1 MPSFQRRSRPS
12 FGPTVPFLLRSSF
25 VAALV
30 GLVASAAAQTPAA
43 SETLILD
50 PFDVTSGDTKGYQA
64 TNTISGTAMNTPLK
78 DVPMTIN
85 VITSELLSD
94 MSAGNLAEALAINSS
109 ITQTGRQPVSN
120 RAALFSIRG
129 FSNRNVLVD
138 GVTGGDYI
146 PPQLID
152 RIEVVKGPNTL
163 YGQSDPGG
171 LVNIITKRPQGNNR
185 LSTTVRFGDHGVF
198 DAEVDGNVRTAGD
211 KLGVRVFGAYTETDG
226 YRVVDGSKTDFLGL
240 AADYRLTANTTLL
253 LHASASDTEGIPS
266 QRSTYSF
273 QIIPTDLNGD
283 GVINNAIVNGVT
295 ESSARYNNTFLPRDY
310 TSATEGTRFEQEN
323 RFLQLGVR
331 HDVNGH
337 LNLQYTFV
345 RTTQELDDS
354 FREYNTFNPAGTSDV
369 NHSADYNYNRT
380 NAQTLNGLLTFD
392 TGPVAHRLLLGGRY
406 TDDRNQSNTYALR
419 ALGPGNER
427 AILDGLI
434 ASGRKIRLFL
444 TKNDV
449 LSGASYWL
457 DDVPTRQ
464 ELRSLGTRTSTTD
477 YGETRVGSL
486 YGTDSVSL
494 LDNRL
499 ILLGGLRYIRI
510 RSQSTDIAGNKIGTE
525 NDQNFTG
532 YQAGAVYNFT
542 PQLGAFANIATA
554 FNPNGFNAVTG
565 VFYDPEESRAYE
577 AGLKLDDLWGGR
589 IGGSVSA
596 FNIRKNNVVRSDYNP
611 VTFKSD
617 TEITDDESQG
627 WEVEL
632 FLKPTPN
639 WQTIFNYSYIDARV
653 VESHTLA
660 KNLRLEGA
668 APHRFTLWSSYGIEQ
683 GFLKGLRFGG
693 GFVAAYGPIQQFG
706 TSNNQLVVEDG
717 YTVINLFAR
726 YATRIAQRDVTFG
739 VNVENL
745 NDAFFIQSRAA
756 TNNPRQI
763 TFSASLDL

>member
-1 MPSFQRRSRPS
+1 MLSLQRRSR
-12 FGPTVPFLLRSSF
+12 FGASAPALLRVTL
-25 VAALV
+25 VAAL
-30 GLVASAAAQTPAA
+30 LTLASSAAAQTATAPGVL
-43 SETLILD
+43 ELD
-50 PFDVTSGDTKGYQA
+50 PFDVTGGDTHGYQA

-85 VITSELLSD
+85 VITSELLAD
-94 MSAGNLAEALAINSS
+94 MNAGNLAEALAINSS

-120 RAALFSIRG
+120 RAALFAIRG

-152 RIEVVKGPNTL
+152 RIEIVKGPNTL

-171 LVNIITKRPQGNNR
+171 LVNIITKRPQGANR
-185 LSTTVRFGDHGVF
+185 LSTTLRAGDHGVF
-198 DAEVDGNVRTAGD
+198 EAEVDGNVRTAND

-226 YRVVDGSKTDFLGL
+226 YRVVDGSQTDFLGL
-240 AADYRLTANTTLL
+240 AADYRLTANTTLQ

-283 GVINNAIVNGVT
+283 GVINNAIVNGIT
-295 ESSARYNNTFLPRDY
+295 ESSARYNSTFLPRDY
-310 TSATEGTRFEQEN
+310 TSATAGTRFEQES
-323 RFLQLGVR
+323 RFFQAGLR
-331 HDVNGH
+331 HTFNAHFD
-337 LNLQYTFV
+337 LQYTFV

-354 FREYNTFNPAGTSDV
+354 FREYNTFNAANTSDV

-392 TGPVAHRLLLGGRY
+392 TGPVEHRLLLGGRY
-406 TDDRNQSNTYALR
+406 TDDLSQSNTYALR
-419 ALGPGNER
+419 ALGPGGER
-427 AILDGLI
+427 ATLDGLI

-449 LSGASYWL
+449 LSGVPYWL
-457 DDVPTRQ
+457 DDVPTRE
-464 ELRSLGTRTSTTD
+464 ELRALGTRTSTTD
-477 YGETRVGSL
+477 YGETKVGSL
-486 YGTDSVSL
+486 YATDSVSL
-494 LDNRL
+494 LNNRL
-499 ILLGGLRYIRI
+499 IVLGGVRYIRI
-510 RSQSTDIAGNKIGTE
+510 QSQSTDIAGNKIGVE
-525 NDQNFTG
+525 NDQDYTG

-554 FNPNGFNAVTG
+554 FNPNGFNAITG
-565 VFYDPEESRAYE
+565 VFYDPELSKAYE
-577 AGLKLDDLWGGR
+577 VGFKVDDLWKGR
-589 IGGSVSA
+589 VGGSVSA
-596 FNIRKNNVVRSDYNP
+596 FNIQKENVVRSDYNP

-617 TEITDDESQG
+617 TEITNDESQG

-639 WQTIFNYSYIDARV
+639 WQTVFNYSYIDARV
-653 VESHTLA
+653 VESRTLA

-668 APHRFTLWSSYGIEQ
+668 APHRFTLWTSYGFEQ

-726 YATRIAQRDVTFG
+726 YATHIAKREVTFG

-745 NDAFFIQSRAA
+745 NDVFFIQSRAA
-756 TNNPRQI
+756 TNSPRQI